1 MGAHE
6 KSGVGGSV
14 GQRGTTSEGLRVW
27 VRVRVRVC
35 VRVCVWGGGT
45 DQLGQKVDQL
55 RDVIGF
61 RSPCNFPEVIC
72 AGPTDLTPATA
83 PSNGVRRACVCVC

>member
-1 MGAHE
+1 MGAGAGA
-6 KSGVGGSV
+6 GVCAG
-14 GQRGTTSEGLRVW
+14 
-27 VRVRVRVC
+27 
-35 VRVCVWGGGT
+35 VCVWGGT